1 MLNISTDLS
10 TALAG
15 DNFEYAYI
23 VDLPI
28 DLHYT
33 NHGKDLTID
42 GTPYTSNG
50 LLVKFAQV
58 NQTQELSLA
67 TYSLELSNV
76 DNSVAKA
83 YSSGSFRGLTSTIS
97 LVVLVDG
104 VVQGSPIVI
113 YKGTIDSFSIRETD
127 KTSGLSLKLTSHW
140 ASYNQKAGRYSSDSL
155 QQDLYPGD
163 RIFKYAHS
171 EQNNI
176 GWGKR

>member
-1 MLNISTDLS
+1 M
-10 TALAG
+10 
-15 DNFEYAYI
+15 
-23 VDLPI
+23 
-28 DLHYT
+28 
-33 NHGKDLTID
+33 
-42 GTPYTSNG
+42 
-50 LLVKFAQV
+50 LVKFAQV

-83 YSSGSFRGLTSTIS
+83 YSSGNFRGLTGTIS
-97 LVVLVDG
+97 LAVLVNG
-104 VVQGSPIVI
+104 VVQGMPLII
-113 YKGTIDSFSIRETD
+113 YKGTIDSFSIRETN
-127 KTSGLSLKLTSHW
+127 KTSVLAIKLTSHW

-155 QQDLYPGD
+155 QQDLYSGD